1 MKHTERPATVKR
13 LLRDWAS
20 FKAPLFLGVL
30 ATIVITVCDILAPR
44 IMGDLTNQIAGD
56 VASGQTIDFQAL
68 ARICLWLIA
77 IYVILGLFTL
87 VQGRLLTF
95 ISQRFVFNLRQEISK
110 KVRHIPLSYYD
121 QQQTGDLLSRM
132 TNDVEILGK
141 NIQQT
146 FSQLLYGGLLL
157 IGTFGMMIRIS
168 WIMTVIFLI
177 TIPLNFLA
185 TRWITRRSQKY
196 FKAKAEG
203 LGYMVSYVEESFTG
217 TDLIKAYSYEERA
230 DQEFSQY
237 NDHLY
242 HVSYR
247 ASFIVGILLP
257 VMTFI
262 SNVGYVAISVV
273 GGLLVVARAIGIGDV
288 LAFIQYSQK
297 ITRPI
302 ASMAEMAN
310 LLQETIASAD
320 RVFQFLDAP
329 EEVDEHQEEI
339 QSPIRDIVFDHVGF
353 SYKEDQPII
362 RDLNLTVNRGETI
375 AIVGPTGAGK
385 TTLVNLL
392 LRFYDVSSGAIRLN
406 GIDIRHATRHN
417 LREHFAMVL
426 QDIWL
431 QQGTIAD
438 NIRYGSEVATQEDIV
453 QAAKH
458 ANCSHF
464 IQTLPQGFDTVLNEE
479 SSNISQGQRQLL
491 TIARAFISDPEI
503 LILDEATSSVDTRTE
518 QLIQKAMANLM
529 RGRTNFVI
537 AHRLSTIV
545 HADKILVLDQGDI
558 VEQGSHE
565 ELLEAN
571 GLYASLYHS
580 QFAE

>member
-13 LLRDWAS
+13 LLRDLAS

-242 HVSYR
+242 YVSYR

-458 ANCSHF
+458 ANCYHF

-479 SSNISQGQRQLL
+479 ASNISQGQRQLL

>member
-13 LLRDWAS
+13 LLRDLAS

-230 DQEFSQY
+230 DQEFSQH

-362 RDLNLTVNRGETI
+362 RDLNLTVNRGETV

-458 ANCSHF
+458 ANCYHF

-479 SSNISQGQRQLL
+479 ASNISQGQRQLL